1 MSMMVQW
8 NTIIVIRFYE
18 GWALSKLVLIFVIL
32 KITIINQNLHAKN
45 TCTFMIFFSRQ
56 YKSMA
61 SGELEVLRCESSL
74 WSGHCCA
81 RCRAELGRIINRGAN
96 CRACRERICMSCR
109 EYSTATH
116 APEWLCIRCHKEKI
130 EYVI

>member
-1 MSMMVQW
+1 
-8 NTIIVIRFYE
+8 
-18 GWALSKLVLIFVIL
+18 
-32 KITIINQNLHAKN
+32 
-45 TCTFMIFFSRQ
+45 
-56 YKSMA
+56 MA

-116 APEWLCIRCHKEKI
+116 VPEWLCIRCHKEKI
-130 EYVI
+130 EYVFYFYLISLCRKIL

>member
-1 MSMMVQW
+1 MWENSY
-8 NTIIVIRFYE
+8 FYDVKCFKHT
-18 GWALSKLVLIFVIL
+18 LLNVLIFI
-32 KITIINQNLHAKN
+32 
-45 TCTFMIFFSRQ
+45 FSRQ
-56 YKSMA
+56 YDSMA

-130 EYVI
+130 EYVFYFYSVSMQNSITTCSTRCKQY

>member
-1 MSMMVQW
+1 
-8 NTIIVIRFYE
+8 
-18 GWALSKLVLIFVIL
+18 
-32 KITIINQNLHAKN
+32 
-45 TCTFMIFFSRQ
+45 
-56 YKSMA
+56 MA

-130 EYVI
+130 ESLEPAKEWIVDFWTPENMKYPKNETKLGRSLTFKGIR

>member
-1 MSMMVQW
+1 MCENIYFHYVTCFKQ
-8 NTIIVIRFYE
+8 TI
-18 GWALSKLVLIFVIL
+18 LNKLIFI
-32 KITIINQNLHAKN
+32 
-45 TCTFMIFFSRQ
+45 FSRQ
-56 YKSMA
+56 YDSMA

-130 EYVI
+130 EYVFYFTWSLYTEQYKNLQKILM